1 MMYKIRNKYVGY
13 QKLIIVE
20 CLETTLIECLI
31 TFVGSIFYWFD
42 LSHVISKQKKIV
54 SGLWSQQLPTQR
66 REKRMNL
73 TKLFSTNWSWTCQ
86 HKHVSVVKKN
96 TKHNRLQKNTQTE
109 HTDTVEAKKRKMKM
123 KDMGF
128 LSGVQKMLNRIY
140 HFSINQVSL
149 SLSLSLFDFLSYL
162 LNPKA
167 LLLISM
173 FLLLYNPAGC
183 L

>member
-1 MMYKIRNKYVGY
+1 MWGPFFIDLTCLTSFQNKKNCIRPLEPTTTDPNK
-13 QKLIIVE
+13 
-20 CLETTLIECLI
+20 
-31 TFVGSIFYWFD
+31 
-42 LSHVISKQKKIV
+42 
-54 SGLWSQQLPTQR
+54 
-66 REKRMNL
+66 REKRMKL

-123 KDMGF
+123 KMKDMGF

-149 SLSLSLFDFLSYL
+149 SLSLWFLKLFAQS
-162 LNPKA
+162 
-167 LLLISM
+167 
-173 FLLLYNPAGC
+173 
-183 L
+183 